1 MLSRSASCQES
12 SPADLNMTSENI
24 FLKRYSEREDALAA
38 ISQSVCDQLWSALQS
53 RNRASLGVC
62 GGQTAAA
69 IFPML
74 AQMPM
79 DWENIHIILIDD
91 RWVDPTSHHS
101 NECLVREGLLRGHAT
116 AAKFTALKTRDGHA
130 VDALRSV
137 AACVARAPLPID
149 CLFISMGSDGH
160 IASLFPG
167 GRENL
172 ETEATVVA
180 STATAAPTER
190 ISLGPAVLQSARYSA
205 IAVVGQAKASMFD
218 RAKTADDPF
227 KFPICHLLKPDGRRR
242 DVFLSP

>member
-1 MLSRSASCQES
+1 
-12 SPADLNMTSENI
+12 MTSENI
-24 FLKRYSEREDALAA
+24 VLKHYSEREDALAA
-38 ISQSVCDQLWSALQS
+38 ISRSVSDQLSSTLKL

-79 DWENIHIILIDD
+79 DWEKIHIILIDD
-91 RWVDPTSHHS
+91 RWVDPTSHQS
-101 NECLVREGLLRGHAT
+101 NECLVREGLLHGHAS
-116 AAKFTALKTRDGHA
+116 AAKFTALKTQDCHA
-130 VDALRSV
+130 VDALPSV
-137 AACVARAPLPID
+137 AACVARVPLPID

-172 ETEATVVA
+172 ETKATVVA
-180 STATAAPTER
+180 STAIAAPTER
-190 ISLGPAVLQSARYSA
+190 ISLGPAVLRSARYSA